1 MSRSPDDSAG
11 GGLVGRIALRLG
23 MITPEQLADAVRIQG
38 QQLGADRLG
47 EVLLAAGHIS
57 PSQLQELLDAQQA
70 WLDAE
75 GSRHALG
82 DGEGTADLS
91 LHNLSIEDITGEHA
105 VFDPS
110 SFVDLDPLLADL
122 LQAAAIKSAS
132 DLHVQ
137 TGSSPFLRVLGEIER
152 VSGEP
157 LSADQVRRMFRSMLS
172 REQQA
177 ALVEHGDLDFGW
189 QHAGIG
195 RFRVN
200 CFDGARGPG
209 LVARLVPARIPTLD
223 ELSLPSVV
231 ARATT
236 YHQGLVLV
244 TGPSGSG
251 KSSTVAALV
260 RLINE
265 ERKHNILSLED
276 PVEFL
281 HESMRSNVI
290 QRQIPDHSLSFSAAL
305 RAALREDPDVIVI
318 GEMRDPETIG
328 LAISAAETGHL
339 VLGTMHTSGVAST
352 IDRVIASFPTEQHE
366 QVRAMLS
373 ESLRA
378 IISQHL
384 VKRAD
389 GMGRVPAVEI
399 LFNSPAAAKLIRD
412 SRTFQL
418 ANILQTSRS
427 QGMRRL
433 EDSLAELTKNRV
445 ITAEEA
451 ARAQT

>member
-1 MSRSPDDSAG
+1 
-11 GGLVGRIALRLG
+11 
-23 MITPEQLADAVRIQG
+23 MISPEQLADAVRVQG
-38 QQLGADRLG
+38 QQLGGERLG
-47 EVLLAAGHIS
+47 EVLLTEGHITAG
-57 PSQLQELLDAQQA
+57 QLEELLAAQQE

-75 GSRHALG
+75 GSRLALG
-82 DGEGTADLS
+82 DGAGTADLS
-91 LHNLSIEDITGEHA
+91 LHHLSVEDITGEHA
-105 VFDPS
+105 VFDPN
-110 SFVDLDPLLADL
+110 SFVDLDRQFADL
-122 LQAAAIKSAS
+122 LQTAALKSAS

-137 TGSSPFLRVLGEIER
+137 TGSRPFLRVLGEIEPLPGDTLTEEQVR
-152 VSGEP
+152 AMLRSILDEGQQAT
-157 LSADQVRRMFRSMLS
+157 LSA
-172 REQQA
+172 E
-177 ALVEHGDLDFGW
+177 GDLDFGW
-189 QHAGIG
+189 QHTGIG
-195 RFRVN
+195 RFRIN
-200 CFDGARGPG
+200 CFEGARGPG
-209 LVARLVPARIPTLD
+209 IVARLVPARIPTLD

-260 RLINE
+260 RMINE

-290 QRQIPDHSLSFSAAL
+290 QRQIPDHSTSFSTAL

-318 GEMRDPETIG
+318 GEMRDPETIS

-384 VKRAD
+384 LRRAD

-418 ANILQTSRS
+418 ANILQTSRG
-427 QGMRRL
+427 QGMRSL
-433 EDSLAELTKNRV
+433 QDSLNELTKSRV
-445 ITAEEA
+445 ITADEA
-451 ARAQT
+451 ARAQA